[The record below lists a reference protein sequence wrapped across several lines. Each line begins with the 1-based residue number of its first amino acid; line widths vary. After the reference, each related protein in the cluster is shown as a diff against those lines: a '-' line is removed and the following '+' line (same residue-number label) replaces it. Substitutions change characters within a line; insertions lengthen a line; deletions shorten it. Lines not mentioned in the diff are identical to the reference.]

1 MIHKRPS
8 IAAET
13 HHITCTSLNTIT
25 AHSSDRIT
33 VPSHRWCYCYL
44 ANSITLHIS
53 PRYYR
58 LFMCPA

>member
-13 HHITCTSLNTIT
+13 HHITCTSLHTIT

-33 VPSHRWCYCYL
+33 VPSHRWCCCYL
-44 ANSITLHIS
+44 AISNLLHIS
-53 PRYYR
+53 PRY
-58 LFMCPA
+58 